1 MAFDHKKVSDFDLPD
16 WVKRKVAHV
25 WETGWNI
32 LKLCT
37 LWKLTAKHK
46 TGIRHRHTSP
56 WKVTFRDD
64 EFRQSIRVSTIASP
78 YWSPTLAPRWWIWWS
93 AGEAGEVQVDPN
105 EWVFLCPPGDDGD
118 EYSVIYSLDEYQSS
132 RLSVSNHKPSLP
144 CSDLFDYWQITSVK
158 SLRPTGI
165 SEWLRILNKEVS
177 VDSSLL
183 DSLSKERFLH
193 CKLFL
198 HLNTADHAKPIIY
211 IINRET

>member
-105 EWVFLCPPGDDGD
+105 EWVFFVLLGMMGMNIVLYIVLMNTNPA
-118 EYSVIYSLDEYQSS
+118 VWA
-132 RLSVSNHKPSLP
+132 
-144 CSDLFDYWQITSVK
+144 FQITSHLCHALTYLIIGK
-158 SLRPTGI
+158 S
-165 SEWLRILNKEVS
+165 
-177 VDSSLL
+177 
-183 DSLSKERFLH
+183 
-193 CKLFL
+193 
-198 HLNTADHAKPIIY
+198 HL
-211 IINRET
+211 